1 MIAYPYIYP
10 YCLLIMD
17 ITDFELT
24 LRYDGLDAEKHVIAL
39 DALGESLQGFS
50 KIISTAAHFAVTQ
63 QYSKR
68 SNVQTVRVCAKEAR
82 ANCFSL
88 HAVLDFVKQNQILSG
103 SLGALLSLLIP
114 YIFAKNSQKNEEMK
128 LLKDALDKA
137 IVQLG
142 NRDRETIDGL
152 IGVID
157 KMAGD
162 LRPSVRQAVS
172 PIGYT
177 CKRVSV
183 GGLGEE
189 YVSVDEADKEVID
202 RLDENEITGI
212 QSFSVQISELDR
224 LKGTAKVNFA
234 HQDENERVPAV
245 INDPL
250 LEEQDNPYIAAFS
263 NRETVTIQAKAT
275 IKDGRIVKLNV
286 FDIV

>member
-1 MIAYPYIYP
+1 M
-10 YCLLIMD
+10 
-17 ITDFELT
+17 
-24 LRYDGLDAEKHVIAL
+24 
-39 DALGESLQGFS
+39 
-50 KIISTAAHFAVTQ
+50 
-63 QYSKR
+63 
-68 SNVQTVRVCAKEAR
+68 
-82 ANCFSL
+82 
-88 HAVLDFVKQNQILSG
+88 
-103 SLGALLSLLIP
+103 
-114 YIFAKNSQKNEEMK
+114 
-128 LLKDALDKA
+128 
-137 IVQLG
+137 
-142 NRDRETIDGL
+142 
-152 IGVID
+152 
-157 KMAGD
+157 
-162 LRPSVRQAVS
+162 
-172 PIGYT
+172 
-177 CKRVSV
+177 

-212 QSFSVQISELDR
+212 QSFPVQISELDR